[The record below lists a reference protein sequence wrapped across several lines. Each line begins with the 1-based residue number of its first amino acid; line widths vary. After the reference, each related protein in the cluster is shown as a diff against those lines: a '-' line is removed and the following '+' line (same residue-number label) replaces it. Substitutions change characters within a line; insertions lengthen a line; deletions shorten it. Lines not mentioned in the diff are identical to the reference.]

1 MTVTRSAERRL
12 RRARSPLRERVVARE
27 TEARLVPAAVER
39 VDLALFRRAA
49 RWHAPVLDAVLP
61 RLTRAGN
68 KSLLWA
74 AIGLLLNFF
83 GGRFGRR
90 GALRG
95 AFAIA
100 VTSFVTNI
108 PAKLL
113 WRRKRP
119 AIDEVPQIR
128 RIARLPTSTS
138 FPSGHS
144 ASAFAFATGVALEKP
159 AVGVPLLG
167 VAAAMAYSRVYVG
180 VHYPSD
186 VVAGALIGAG
196 VAAATRRFW
205 PVSPDAPARA
215 RPEQVTLDEIPD
227 ADGTGLAIVVN
238 PDAGSGF
245 AVPPTD
251 ELRERLPGAEIIET
265 DEDLS
270 VPDALEKAATAGRAI
285 GVVGGDGTVNAAAQ
299 VAYRAQKPL
308 VIFAGGTLNHFA
320 RDIGVEKIDDAVRA
334 VEAGS
339 TVGIDVGRI
348 AGRPFLNTAS
358 LGSYVDLVDARER
371 LERTIGK
378 WPAVVVALVR
388 VLRRAEPVHIEIDG
402 KSMRAWMVF
411 IGNCRYDPP
420 GFTPSWRAR
429 LDDGVLDVR
438 IVGAGEPWARLRLL
452 WAVLSGTLSRSR
464 VYTCDVVRGPIVVRS
479 KNGPMRLARDGETFS
494 GPDEFTIE
502 KSPERLVVFVPPTDD
517 GDPPAHASRT
527 ASAPSARGEGRAR

>member
-1 MTVTRSAERRL
+1 MTVTRSAERK
-12 RRARSPLRERVVARE
+12 RRRSKSLARTRIVARE
-27 TEARLVPAAVER
+27 TEARLVPASVER

-49 RWHAPVLDAVLP
+49 RWHAPILDAILP

-108 PAKLL
+108 PAKLV

-128 RIARLPTSTS
+128 RLARLPTSTS

-159 AVGVPLLG
+159 VVGIPLLG

-186 VVAGALIGAG
+186 VLGGAIIGAG
-196 VAAATRRFW
+196 VAVATRRFW
-205 PVSPDAPARA
+205 PVAPDAPARA
-215 RPEQVTLDEIPD
+215 RPEKVTLDELPEP
-227 ADGTGLAIVVN
+227 DGTGLAIVVN

-251 ELRERLPGAEIIET
+251 ELRQCLPGAELIKT

-270 VPDALEKAATAGRAI
+270 VPEALEKAAIAGRAI
-285 GVVGGDGTVNAAAQ
+285 GVAGGDGTVNAAAQ
-299 VAYRAQKPL
+299 AAYTAEKPL
-308 VIFAGGTLNHFA
+308 VVFPGGTLNHFA
-320 RDIGVEKIDDAVRA
+320 RDIGVDEIDDAVRA
-334 VEAGS
+334 IESGS

-358 LGSYVDLVDARER
+358 FGSYVDLVDARER

-378 WPAVVVALVR
+378 WPAVVVAMVR
-388 VLRRAEPVHIEIDG
+388 VLRKAEPVHIEIDG
-402 KSMRAWMVF
+402 TRMHVWMVF

-438 IVGAGEPWARLRLL
+438 IVDAGEPWARMRLL
-452 WAVLSGTLSRSR
+452 WAVLTGTLSRSKI
-464 VYTCDVVRGPIVVRS
+464 YKCDVVRGPIRVRS
-479 KNGPMRLARDGETFS
+479 MNGPIRLARDGETFS
-494 GPDEFTIE
+494 GPEEFTIE
-502 KSPERLVVFVPPTDD
+502 KSPERLVVFVPPTDEN
-517 GDPPAHASRT
+517 GGANAS
-527 ASAPSARGEGRAR
+527 SPSSRDANPERRSSR